1 MVVFMPLEAP
11 LGGSLLHL
19 LLSEGPGLP
28 SLLPS
33 PPSHLTVLI
42 SSGFHK
48 WAVTDE
54 MFRAATMVTAF
65 LSHLGIF
72 HCSG

>member
-1 MVVFMPLEAP
+1 MLLEPP
-11 LGGSLLHL
+11 LGGSLWHS
-19 LLSEGPGLP
+19 LLSEGSGLP
-28 SLLPS
+28 SLLLS
-33 PPSHLTVLI
+33 PPFHLTV
-42 SSGFHK
+42 SYFYGFHK
-48 WAVTDE
+48 QTVMDE